1 MATLPPPKAGVSLP
15 APKTPRE
22 ARQERRLRLV
32 LALVFLFFGFE
43 YAGAKVADSVVLKAD
58 ALHLL
63 LDIFSLALSLAAM
76 AVARR
81 PPTPRYPFG
90 FKRVE
95 PLAALVNGVLVLL
108 ATAEIVHEAVEA
120 VQGDV
125 APKQTIMLVV
135 AAAALVVNGTSAWL
149 LHGAMGEDH
158 HGHGHHAHH
167 LGHDD
172 DHPHDGHSHGHDD
185 HGHALNLRG
194 AWLHLLGDALG
205 AVAALIAAVVI
216 RLGGPRWI
224 DPAASFLVAI
234 ILVVGAVRLLRDA
247 GAVLLGASP
256 KRLDVNKIHAFLV
269 AFPGVGEVTD
279 LRLWTLGAGADAM
292 VAHVTTDGRKGV
304 GISASR
310 AVARAFPIA
319 HVTVQELPAGHDD
332 HADDHK
338 HHHHDHD
345 HHDHDHHDHD
355 AS

>member
-1 MATLPPPKAGVSLP
+1 MATLPPPKAGASLP

-22 ARQERRLRLV
+22 ARQEGRLRLV

-108 ATAEIVHEAVEA
+108 ATAEIIHEAIEA

-256 KRLDVNKIHAFLV
+256 KRLDVEKIHAFLV
-269 AFPGVGEVTD
+269 AFPGVGEVAD

-332 HADDHK
+332 HDH
-338 HHHHDHD
+338 HAHDHD
-345 HHDHDHHDHD
+345 HHHDHH

>member
-22 ARQERRLRLV
+22 ARQERRLQLV
-32 LALVFLFFGFE
+32 LVLVFLFFGFE

-95 PLAALVNGVLVLL
+95 PLAALVNGVLLLL
-108 ATAEIVHEAVEA
+108 ATAEIIHEAVEA

-158 HGHGHHAHH
+158 HGHGHDAHH
-167 LGHDD
+167 LGHDAHHLGHD

-256 KRLDVNKIHAFLV
+256 KRLDVDEIHAFLM

-319 HVTVQELPAGHDD
+319 HVTVQELPAGHDEHVHEHD
-332 HADDHK
+332 HE
-338 HHHHDHD
+338 HHDHD
-345 HHDHDHHDHD
+345 H